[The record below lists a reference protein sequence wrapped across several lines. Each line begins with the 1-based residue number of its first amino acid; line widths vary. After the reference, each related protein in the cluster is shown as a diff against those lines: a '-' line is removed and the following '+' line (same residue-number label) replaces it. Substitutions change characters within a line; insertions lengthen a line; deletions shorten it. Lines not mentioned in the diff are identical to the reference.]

1 MKNYNKKYWS
11 QRSKGYDKTNWVKNK
26 ELIANFLDLLPEKNI
41 DKILE
46 IGIGTGAVA
55 EIVAKNIG
63 PLIGIDISDKM
74 ISKIS
79 NPKITALVGDA
90 HNLEFKDKE
99 FDLIYMRNVIHYI
112 KDPKQVMSEVF
123 RCLKP
128 SGHFLFS
135 QVIPPDDSVSKE
147 YDWLIGREI
156 HYPTKI
162 EIIDFMNS
170 LKIVK
175 KINYI
180 LKSQSIN
187 NWINNTCNSDDEKT
201 NIINRHYKTSDN
213 YKKMV
218 NYFVESDDIYVDV
231 KHLMILAKK

>member
-1 MKNYNKKYWS
+1 MKDYNEKYWS
-11 QRSKGYDKTNWVKNK
+11 QRSKGYDNTNWVRNK
-26 ELIANFLDLLPEKNI
+26 ELITTYLDLLPKKNFH
-41 DKILE
+41 KILE

-55 EIVAKNIG
+55 EIVANNLG
-63 PLIGIDISDKM
+63 PLIGIDISDQM

-79 NPKITALVGDA
+79 NPNITAIVGDA
-90 HNLEFKDKE
+90 HNLEFKDKK

-162 EIIDFMNS
+162 EIIDFIKDF
-170 LKIVK
+170 KIDK

-187 NWINNTCNSDDEKT
+187 NWINNTCNSNSEKT
-201 NIINRHYKTSDN
+201 KIINRHYETSDK

-218 NYFVESDDIYVDV
+218 NYFVDRDDIYVDV